1 MRKTYLDNGSTSFP
15 KAPGVGKAMNYF
27 IEEIGCNI
35 GRGGYETAYDLAEK
49 IYDTRSQLCRLFHFS
64 DERHVIFTPSVT
76 YSLNFLIKL
85 RKKRNEILMA
95 KKFLIN
101 RFYKAR

>member
-64 DERHVIFTPSVT
+64 DERHVIFTPMMCAVRMAAGT
-76 YSLNFLIKL
+76 QLPLIE
-85 RKKRNEILMA
+85 NTH
-95 KKFLIN
+95 
-101 RFYKAR
+101 